1 MRSKLTMLAV
11 LVSTLWLCG
20 CGQDDSTELR
30 DWMESVKKET
40 RLVVPKLNPPKTY
53 MPVPYE
59 VKADIDPFN
68 PEKLMAVLARMKD
81 NGGRL
86 KPNMDRPREE
96 LESFPLDTLKMVGII
111 EKNGLKLAL
120 IQSDKKVYQAKLG
133 GYIGQNFGLIV
144 KISEAEVQIKE
155 TVQDAAGDWVERE
168 AKLEL
173 QGSQK

>member
-11 LVSTLWLCG
+11 LVSTLWLSG

-111 EKNGLKLAL
+111 EKNSLKLAL

>member
-1 MRSKLTMLAV
+1 MLSV
-11 LVSTLWLCG
+11 LVSTLWLSG

-86 KPNMDRPREE
+86 KPNMERPREE
-96 LESFPLDTLKMVGII
+96 LESFPLDTLKMVGLI

-144 KISEAEVQIKE
+144 KISESEIQIKE

>member
-11 LVSTLWLCG
+11 LVSTLWLSG

-40 RLVVPKLNPPKTY
+40 RLVIPKLNPPKTY

-68 PEKLMAVLARMKD
+68 PEKLMAVLARIKD

>member
-1 MRSKLTMLAV
+1 MKSKLTMLSV
-11 LVSTLWLCG
+11 LVSTLWLSG

-86 KPNMDRPREE
+86 KPNMERPREE
-96 LESFPLDTLKMVGII
+96 LESFPLDTLKMVGLI

-144 KISEAEVQIKE
+144 KISESEIQIKE

>member
-1 MRSKLTMLAV
+1 MRSKLTMLSV
-11 LVSTLWLCG
+11 LVSTLWLSG

-86 KPNMDRPREE
+86 KPNMERPREE
-96 LESFPLDTLKMVGII
+96 LESFPLDTLKMVGLI

-144 KISEAEVQIKE
+144 KISESEIQIKE

>member
-11 LVSTLWLCG
+11 LVSTLWLSG

-40 RLVVPKLNPPKTY
+40 RLVVPKLSPPKTY

>member
-1 MRSKLTMLAV
+1 MRLKLTMLAV
-11 LVSTLWLCG
+11 LVSTLWLSG